1 MRVVR
6 VLIADDHPVTRKGLR
21 DILED
26 TPDIEVVGE
35 AKDGVE
41 AKQMVRDLRPD
52 VLLLDLVMPGLR
64 PFEVEKW
71 VRTNYPE
78 TVTLVLTAHDR
89 DHYLAKAVEAG
100 VAGFLTKREDEGT
113 LPEAIRRAAR
123 GEILITRE
131 QLSRA
136 DHWREEAGKRWDSL
150 TEREREILRRMV
162 AGQSTR
168 QIAEALV
175 ISEHTVRTH
184 IGNIVGKLGVASRA
198 EAIAWAWQHGI
209 IEMDSSVDPTC
220 G

>member
-1 MRVVR
+1 MKVIR
-6 VLIADDHPVTRKGLR
+6 VLIADDHPVTRKGIR

-35 AKDGVE
+35 AKDGTE
-41 AKQMVRDLRPD
+41 AKQMVTDLRPD

-64 PFEVEKW
+64 PFEIEKW
-71 VRTNYPE
+71 VRTNYPG

-100 VAGFLTKREDEGT
+100 VAGFLTKKEDEGM

-150 TEREREILRRMV
+150 TEREREILGCLV
-162 AGQSTR
+162 AGQTTR

-209 IEMDSSVDPTC
+209 IETDS